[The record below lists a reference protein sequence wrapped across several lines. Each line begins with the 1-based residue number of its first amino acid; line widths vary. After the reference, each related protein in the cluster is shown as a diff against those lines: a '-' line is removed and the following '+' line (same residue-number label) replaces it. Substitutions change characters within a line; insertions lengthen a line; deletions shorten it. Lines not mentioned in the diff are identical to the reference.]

1 MRGAKTKGG
10 ESVNKLTII
19 GNLTRDP
26 ELRQVGED
34 KTVCNLTVAV
44 SGRNRDSQPTF
55 FRVSAW
61 NGLGESCEQYL
72 HKGSKV
78 AVIGRVDVSTYQS
91 SDGTTK
97 ASLDVL
103 AEDVEFLT
111 PKAQ

>member
-1 MRGAKTKGG
+1 M
-10 ESVNKLTII
+10 NKLTII

-34 KTVCNLTVAV
+34 KTVCSLSVAV
-44 SGRNRDSQPTF
+44 NGRGKDSQSIF
-55 FRVSAW
+55 FRVSVW
-61 NGLGESCEQYL
+61 NGLGEKCEQYL

-78 AVIGRVDVSTYQS
+78 AVVGSVNVSTYQAN
-91 SDGTTK
+91 DGTTR

-111 PKAQ
+111 PASR

>member
-1 MRGAKTKGG
+1 M
-10 ESVNKLTII
+10 NKLTII

-44 SGRNRDSQPTF
+44 NGRGRDSHPTY
-55 FRVSAW
+55 FRVSVW
-61 NGLGESCEQYL
+61 NGLGETCEQYL
-72 HKGSKV
+72 RKGSKV
-78 AVIGRVDVSTYQS
+78 AVTGRVDVSTYQS